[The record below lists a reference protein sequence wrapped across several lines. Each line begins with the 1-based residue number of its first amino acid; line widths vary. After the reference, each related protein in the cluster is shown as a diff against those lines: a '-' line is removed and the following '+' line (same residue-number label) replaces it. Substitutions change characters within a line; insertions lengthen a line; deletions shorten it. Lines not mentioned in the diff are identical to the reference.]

1 MKLHNILSGA
11 CNGMTPNDVKLCMG
25 CMNPL
30 PDGESKCPHCG
41 YQEGMPHSLTYLE
54 PGTVL
59 KDRYLV
65 GKVISKNGE
74 GATYISYDQTEDK
87 KVLIREFMPEQ
98 IAERNESNQHI
109 RPKTGYERQFKTAL
123 SDFVELSRQL
133 LAMNKVSSIVP
144 VQDRFVDHDTVY
156 VVYRYIRSL
165 HLSAFLQRNGG
176 ELTWSQTKKLFLP
189 LLNALSQLHKKGIIH
204 RGISPETILVDQDN
218 KLWLSDFCIADARMD
233 GSDIGAELFDG
244 YSAPEQYSLNSWQ
257 GSWTDVYGVAAVL
270 YRTLTGSRPSDGNS
284 RRISDDLCPPNEL
297 NRRIP
302 ENISDAIF
310 AGMSV
315 SGEKRVQNIDEFTG
329 LLLEEGDTHTAVFES
344 SKVNLEIKKK
354 KAKNKKVRLTVW
366 SMVITLFILLALMF
380 WVLFALGIFDSK
392 EPVSVQPSISYLDE
406 SSSSTQSIP
415 ADGVPDFVGKEVNVV
430 ENDASYADRF
440 YFEVKEDYNE
450 EYSKNIIYDQDPAPG
465 TPMPNKG
472 YVTLYVSKGSEMVS
486 MPGLRGSTLEFATKT
501 LTENELKYEVVEV
514 VDASAESG
522 LVIRTY
528 PEEGEMVSKKTST
541 IYLYIK
547 AEGTATS
554 EEESDDFHGGPVG
567 VRPDD
572 EDEDE

>member
-1 MKLHNILSGA
+1 
-11 CNGMTPNDVKLCMG
+11 MTPNDVKLCMG

-54 PGTVL
+54 PGTVF

>member
-11 CNGMTPNDVKLCMG
+11 CNGMTPKDVKLCMG

>member
-472 YVTLYVSKGSEMVS
+472 YVTLYVSKGPEMVS

>member
-1 MKLHNILSGA
+1 
-11 CNGMTPNDVKLCMG
+11 MTPNDVKLCMG

-109 RPKTGYERQFKTAL
+109 RPKTGYERQFKTEL

-406 SSSSTQSIP
+406 SSSSTQSIS

>member
-1 MKLHNILSGA
+1 
-11 CNGMTPNDVKLCMG
+11 MTPNDVKLCMG

-165 HLSAFLQRNGG
+165 RLSAFLQRNGG

-354 KAKNKKVRLTVW
+354 KTKNKKVRLTVW
-366 SMVITLFILLALMF
+366 TMVITLFILLALMF

-406 SSSSTQSIP
+406 SSSSAQSIS

>member
-1 MKLHNILSGA
+1 
-11 CNGMTPNDVKLCMG
+11 MTPNDVKLCMG

-572 EDEDE
+572 EEEDEENQCKKG

>member
-1 MKLHNILSGA
+1 
-11 CNGMTPNDVKLCMG
+11 MTPNDVKLCMG

-472 YVTLYVSKGSEMVS
+472 YVTLYVSKGPEMVS

>member
-1 MKLHNILSGA
+1 
-11 CNGMTPNDVKLCMG
+11 MTPNDVKLCMG

>member
-1 MKLHNILSGA
+1 
-11 CNGMTPNDVKLCMG
+11 MTPNDVKLCMG

-315 SGEKRVQNIDEFTG
+315 SGEKREQNIDEFTG

-406 SSSSTQSIP
+406 SSSSTQSIS

>member
-315 SGEKRVQNIDEFTG
+315 SGEKREQNIDEFTG

-406 SSSSTQSIP
+406 SSSSTQSIS